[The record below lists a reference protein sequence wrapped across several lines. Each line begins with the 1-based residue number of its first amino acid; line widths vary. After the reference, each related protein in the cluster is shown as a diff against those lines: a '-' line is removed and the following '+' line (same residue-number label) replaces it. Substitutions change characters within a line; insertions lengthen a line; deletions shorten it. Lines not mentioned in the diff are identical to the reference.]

1 MTDTRGAFAAN
12 PELPQGDD
20 LDETRAVLAEAGI
33 GGTPEAAG
41 PLQPDFAVAD
51 GSVAPQEPHEAVP
64 AHHEA
69 HEAEELKFGWSYP
82 DSASADDLIIGS
94 DGTGYLY
101 PSDFVH
107 GTNGYH

>member
-12 PELPQGDD
+12 PKLPQDDD
-20 LDETRAVLAEAGI
+20 LDETRSILAEAGI
-33 GGTPEAAG
+33 ASAPEGGAD
-41 PLQPDFAVAD
+41 PLQPPADFSAAD
-51 GSVAPQEPHEAVP
+51 AGAAPDQPHEAVA
-64 AHHEA
+64 AHPEA
-69 HEAEELKFGWSYP
+69 AELKFGWSYP